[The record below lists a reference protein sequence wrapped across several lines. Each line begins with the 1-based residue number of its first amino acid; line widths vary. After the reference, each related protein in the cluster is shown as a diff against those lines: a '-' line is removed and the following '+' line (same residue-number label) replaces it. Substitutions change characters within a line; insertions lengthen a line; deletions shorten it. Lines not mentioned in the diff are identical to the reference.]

1 MEDTIL
7 KIENISK
14 NYPGVKALKNVSMEI
29 KKGEVR
35 AFVGENGAGKSTLI
49 KCIMGVEI
57 PDEEYKERVLRAAKI
72 LQREGLDALIVNSN
86 EADYANAR
94 YFSGFWP
101 LFERCGV
108 AISAAGDA
116 ALLVGPESREFGAD
130 RSRLDK
136 VFVLKAYR
144 EGADPSYPELNA
156 DTYQDVFN
164 ALGIKGKK
172 LRIGVAS
179 YLDTSVIIMEAIKDA
194 FPEAE
199 IVRADHIMVELRSV
213 KSINEINC
221 LREGYRI
228 AELATKQVIKEIR
241 PGMTELQ
248 MVGVAQRVIYENGAE
263 YEGLPMYV
271 FSEASTR
278 HAISR
283 SSYRKFEKGD
293 IVQLN
298 LSAKID
304 GYSAAIGYPIVLG
317 KLEGKRRDVVMFGL
331 EAHNWTQKQVKAG
344 VMASDIAKDFYKYFV
359 DNGYK
364 ENFVYGPLHG
374 TGLIE
379 VEAPWVETSS
389 DYKLQPNMCYQID
402 TFISSDTFGVRWEK
416 GIAVTEDGCDI
427 LSPEIGTLYELEF

>member
-1 MEDTIL
+1 MAEHGRI
-7 KIENISK
+7 
-14 NYPGVKALKNVSMEI
+14 
-29 KKGEVR
+29 
-35 AFVGENGAGKSTLI
+35 
-49 KCIMGVEI
+49 CI
-57 PDEEYKERVLRAAKI
+57 PDHEYKERIQKAAACI
-72 LQREGLDALIVNSN
+72 RREGLDVLIVNSN

-116 ALLVGPESREFGAD
+116 ALMCGPESRYFAAD
-130 RSRLDK
+130 RSKIERI
-136 VFVLKAYR
+136 FVLREYR
-144 EGADPSYPELNA
+144 EGADPVYPELQA
-156 DTYQDVFN
+156 DTYHDVF
-164 ALGIKGKK
+164 AAIGVTGKK

-179 YLDTSVIIMEAIKDA
+179 YLDTSVVIMEGIREA

-199 IVRADHIMVELRSV
+199 IVRADHIMVELRSI
-213 KSINEINC
+213 KSPHEIAC

-228 AELATKQVIKEIR
+228 AECASQQVIKEIR

-248 MVGVAQRVIYENGAE
+248 MVGVAQRVIYEEGAE

-283 SSYRKFEKGD
+283 SGYRIFEKGD

-317 KLEGKRRDVVMFGL
+317 RLEGKRRDVVMFGL
-331 EAHNWTQKQVKAG
+331 EAHKWTEKQVKSG
-344 VMASDIAKDFYKYFV
+344 VYAADIAKNFYQYYV
-359 DNGYK
+359 AHGYRD
-364 ENFVYGPLHG
+364 NFVYGPLHG
-374 TGLIE
+374 TGMIE
-379 VEAPWVETSS
+379 VEAPWVESDS
-389 DYKLQPNMCYQID
+389 DYNLKSNMTFQID
-402 TFISSDTFGVRWEK
+402 TYISSETFGVRWEK
-416 GIAVTEDGCDI
+416 GIAVTDSGYNI
-427 LSPEIGTLYELEF
+427 LSPEIGTLYELSF

>member
-1 MEDTIL
+1 MSNHG
-7 KIENISK
+7 KI
-14 NYPGVKALKNVSMEI
+14 
-29 KKGEVR
+29 
-35 AFVGENGAGKSTLI
+35 F
-49 KCIMGVEI
+49 I
-57 PDEEYKERVLRAAKI
+57 PDHEYKERVARAAKI
-72 LQREGLDALIVNSN
+72 LQREKLDAMIVNSN

-101 LFERCGV
+101 LFERSGV
-108 AISAAGDA
+108 AISASGDA
-116 ALLVGPESREFGAD
+116 ALMVGPESREFAAD
-130 RSRLDK
+130 RSRLEK
-136 VFVLKAYR
+136 IFVLKEYR
-144 EGADPSYPELNA
+144 ESADPAYPELKA
-156 DTYQDVFN
+156 DTYQDVFHAIGVN
-164 ALGIKGKK
+164 GKK

-179 YLDTSVIIMEAIKDA
+179 YLDTSVIIMEGIKAA

-199 IVRADHIMVELRSV
+199 IVRADHIMVELRSI
-213 KSINEINC
+213 KSVNEINC

-228 AELATKQVIKEIR
+228 AELATQQVIKEIQ

-248 MVGVAQRVIYENGAE
+248 MVGVAERVVYEQGAE

-283 SSYRKFEKGD
+283 SSYREFQKGD

-331 EAHNWTQKQVKAG
+331 EAHKWTQQQVKSG
-344 VMASDIAKDFYKYFV
+344 VPASQIAENFYKYYV

-364 ENFVYGPLHG
+364 DNFVYGPLHG
-374 TGLIE
+374 TGMIE
-379 VEAPWVETSS
+379 VEAPWVETTS
-389 DYKLQPNMCYQID
+389 DYALKPNMTFQID
-402 TFISSDTFGVRWEK
+402 TFISTDTFGVRWEK
-416 GIAVTEDGCDI
+416 GIAVTEDGCDV
-427 LSPEIGTLYELEF
+427 LSPEIGKLYELEF

>member
-1 MEDTIL
+1 MAEHGTI
-7 KIENISK
+7 
-14 NYPGVKALKNVSMEI
+14 
-29 KKGEVR
+29 R
-35 AFVGENGAGKSTLI
+35 
-49 KCIMGVEI
+49 I
-57 PDEEYKERVLRAAKI
+57 PDQEYKERAQKAAKI
-72 LQREGLDALIVNSN
+72 IQREGLDALIVNSN

-94 YFSGFWP
+94 YFSGYWP

-108 AISAAGDA
+108 AIAPTGEA
-116 ALLVGPESREFGAD
+116 ALMVGPESREFGAD
-130 RSRLDK
+130 RSRIDK

-144 EGADPSYPELNA
+144 EGADPAYPELVA
-156 DTYQDVFN
+156 DTYQDVFRS
-164 ALGIKGKK
+164 LGITGKK

-179 YLDTSVIIMEAIKDA
+179 YLDTSVVIMEAIKEA

-199 IVRADHIMVELRSV
+199 IVRADHIMVELRSI

-228 AELATKQVIKEIR
+228 AELATQQVIKEIR

-248 MVGVAQRVIYENGAE
+248 MVGVAQRVVYEHGAE

-317 KLEGKRRDVVMFGL
+317 KLEGRRRDVVLFGL
-331 EAHNWTQKQVKAG
+331 EAHRWTQEQVKAG
-344 VMASDIAKDFYKYFV
+344 VIAADIAREFYDYYV
-359 DNGYK
+359 RNGYK
-364 ENFVYGPLHG
+364 DNFVYGPLHG
-374 TGLIE
+374 TGMIE
-379 VEAPWVETSS
+379 VEAPWVETIS
-389 DYKLQPNMCYQID
+389 DYALQSNMTFQID

-416 GIAVTEDGCDI
+416 GIAVTEEGCDI

>member
-1 MEDTIL
+1 MAEHGTI
-7 KIENISK
+7 
-14 NYPGVKALKNVSMEI
+14 
-29 KKGEVR
+29 R
-35 AFVGENGAGKSTLI
+35 
-49 KCIMGVEI
+49 I
-57 PDEEYKERVLRAAKI
+57 PDWEYQERAKRAAEI
-72 LQREGLDALIVNSN
+72 LRREGLDALIVNSN

-108 AISAAGDA
+108 AIAPTGEA
-116 ALLVGPESREFGAD
+116 ALMVGPESREFAAD
-130 RSRLDK
+130 RSRIEK
-136 VFVLKAYR
+136 IFVLKEYR
-144 EGADPSYPELNA
+144 EGADPAYPELKA
-156 DTYQDVFN
+156 DTYHDVFR
-164 ALGIKGKK
+164 ALGITGKK

-179 YLDTSVIIMEAIKDA
+179 YLDTSVVIMEGIKEA

-199 IVRADHIMVELRSV
+199 IVRADSVMVELRSI
-213 KSINEINC
+213 KSVHEINC

-228 AELATKQVIKEIR
+228 AQLASQQVIREIR

-317 KLEGKRRDVVMFGL
+317 KLEGRRRDVVLFGL

-344 VMASDIAKDFYKYFV
+344 VMASRIAKEFYQYYA
-359 DNGYK
+359 DNGYQ

-374 TGLIE
+374 TGIIE
-379 VEAPWVETSS
+379 VEAPWVETTSE
-389 DYKLQPNMCYQID
+389 YALKPNMTFQID
-402 TFISSDTFGVRWEK
+402 TFISTDTFGVRWEK
-416 GIAVTEDGCDI
+416 GIAVTETGVDV

>member
-1 MEDTIL
+1 MAEHGSI
-7 KIENISK
+7 
-14 NYPGVKALKNVSMEI
+14 
-29 KKGEVR
+29 R
-35 AFVGENGAGKSTLI
+35 
-49 KCIMGVEI
+49 I
-57 PDEEYKERVLRAAKI
+57 PDEEYKERAQRAAKI

-94 YFSGFWP
+94 YFSGYWP

-108 AISAAGDA
+108 AIAPTGEA
-116 ALLVGPESREFGAD
+116 ALMVGPESKEFGAD
-130 RSRLDK
+130 RSRIDK

-144 EGADPSYPELNA
+144 EGADPAYPELQA
-156 DTYQDVFN
+156 DTYQDVFR
-164 ALGIKGKK
+164 ALGITGKK

-179 YLDTSVIIMEAIKDA
+179 YLDTSVVIMESIREA

-199 IVRADHIMVELRSV
+199 IVRADHMMVELRSI
-213 KSINEINC
+213 KSVNEINC

-228 AELATKQVIKEIR
+228 AQLATQQVIREIR

-248 MVGVAQRVIYENGAE
+248 MVGVAQRVVYENGAE

-283 SSYRKFEKGD
+283 SGYRKFEKGD

-317 KLEGKRRDVVMFGL
+317 KLEGRRRDVVLFGL
-331 EAHNWTQKQVKAG
+331 EAHRWTQKQVKAG
-344 VMASDIAKDFYKYFV
+344 VIAADIAKKFYDYYV
-359 DNGYK
+359 ENGYK
-364 ENFVYGPLHG
+364 DNFVYGPLHG
-374 TGLIE
+374 TGMIE
-379 VEAPWVETSS
+379 VEAPWVETIS
-389 DYKLQPNMCYQID
+389 DYALQPNMTFQID

-416 GIAVTEDGCDI
+416 GIAVTEEGCQI
-427 LSPEIGTLYELEF
+427 LSPEIGTLYELDF

>member
-1 MEDTIL
+1 MAEHGTIR
-7 KIENISK
+7 IS
-14 NYPGVKALKNVSMEI
+14 
-29 KKGEVR
+29 
-35 AFVGENGAGKSTLI
+35 
-49 KCIMGVEI
+49 
-57 PDEEYKERVLRAAKI
+57 DEEYKQRVQRAAKI

-108 AISAAGDA
+108 AISPAGDA
-116 ALLVGPESREFGAD
+116 ALMVGPESREFGAD
-130 RSRLDK
+130 RCKLDK

-144 EGADPSYPELNA
+144 EGADPAYPELQA

-179 YLDTSVIIMEAIKDA
+179 YLDTSVIIMEAIRDA

-199 IVRADHIMVELRSV
+199 IVRADHIMVELRSI
-213 KSINEINC
+213 KSVNEINC

-228 AELATKQVIKEIR
+228 AELATQQVIKEIR

-248 MVGVAQRVIYENGAE
+248 MVGVAQRVVYENGAE

-317 KLEGKRRDVVMFGL
+317 KLEGRRRDVVMFGL
-331 EAHNWTQKQVKAG
+331 EAHKWTQKQVKAG
-344 VMASDIAKDFYKYFV
+344 VMASDIAKDFYKFYEE
-359 DNGYK
+359 NGYK
-364 ENFVYGPLHG
+364 DNFVYGPLHG
-374 TGLIE
+374 TGMIE

-389 DYKLQPNMCYQID
+389 NYKLQPNMCYQID

-416 GIAVTEDGCDI
+416 GIAVTENGCDV

>member
-1 MEDTIL
+1 M
-7 KIENISK
+7 N
-14 NYPGVKALKNVSMEI
+14 
-29 KKGEVR
+29 R
-35 AFVGENGAGKSTLI
+35 HGAI
-49 KCIMGVEI
+49 CI
-57 PDEEYKERVLRAAKI
+57 PDQEYKERALKAGKI
-72 LQREGLDALIVNSN
+72 ISREGLDVLIVNSN
-86 EADYANAR
+86 EADYANGR

-108 AISAAGDA
+108 AITPDGDA
-116 ALLVGPESREFGAD
+116 ALMVGPESRHFAAD
-130 RSRLDK
+130 RSRIDK
-136 VFVLKAYR
+136 IFVLKEYR
-144 EGADPSYPELNA
+144 EGADPAYPELQA
-156 DTYQDVFN
+156 DTYQDVFE
-164 ALGIKGKK
+164 ALKITGKK

-179 YLDTSVIIMEAIKDA
+179 YLDTSVIIMEGIKSA

-199 IVRADHIMVELRSV
+199 IVRADHIMVELRSI

-228 AELATKQVIKEIR
+228 AELATQQVIKEIK

-248 MVGVAQRVIYENGAE
+248 MVGVAQRVVYEHGAE

-283 SSYRKFEKGD
+283 SSYRQFEKGD

-317 KLEGKRRDVVMFGL
+317 KLEGRRKEVVMFGL
-331 EAHNWTQKQVKAG
+331 EAHRWTIQQVKAG
-344 VMASDIAKDFYKYFV
+344 VTASDIAKNFYQYYA

-364 ENFVYGPLHG
+364 DNFVYGPLHG
-374 TGLIE
+374 TGMIE
-379 VEAPWVETSS
+379 VEAPWVETIS
-389 DYKLQPNMCYQID
+389 DYALQPNMTFQAD
-402 TFISSDTFGVRWEK
+402 TFISTDTFGVRWEK
-416 GIAVTEDGCDI
+416 GIAVTENGCDI
-427 LSPEIGTLYELEF
+427 LSPEIGKLYELECV